1 MHTFSFESPVGN
13 LNLES
18 TDNTILR
25 LSFNGKKPCDPGV
38 TAQPEIIRKAV
49 QQLKEYFNGRR
60 KDFSLPL
67 APEGTD
73 FQMEVWKQL
82 QEIPY
87 GSTTT
92 YSQLSEK
99 LGNPKAIRAIGRA
112 NGQNPIPI
120 IIPCHRV
127 VGANNELTGYS
138 GGIERK
144 RKLLQL
150 EGALLL

>member
-1 MHTFSFESPVGN
+1 MHELIFKSPTGN
-13 LNLES
+13 LKLTA
-18 TDNTILR
+18 TDNALTGVGFLDEEIEAVDFDSGLNILVEAAR
-25 LSFNGKKPCDPGV
+25 
-38 TAQPEIIRKAV
+38 
-49 QQLKEYFNGRR
+49 QLKEYFHGKR
-60 KDFSLPL
+60 KEFDLPL

-73 FQMEVWKQL
+73 FQLEVWKQL

-92 YSQLSEK
+92 YSELSQK
-99 LGNPKAIRAIGRA
+99 MGNPKAIRAIGRA

-127 VGANNELTGYS
+127 IGANNNLVGYA
-138 GGIERK
+138 GGIETK
-144 RKLLQL
+144 RWLLQH